1 MSTSLPAEWS
11 PAADALSGRTI
22 MITGASDGI
31 GRALAVACAKLG
43 ATVILLGRDQ
53 DKLAAAYDEVL
64 ALGGAE
70 PAMVPLN
77 LAVARPQDF
86 DQLAAMLQAEFGHL
100 DGLVHCAAILGDITP
115 VEQYEPDT
123 WLQVLQV
130 NLNAPVFLTRALMPL
145 LKAAPAASVVFAS
158 SSVGRKGRAFWG
170 AYAVSKA
177 GIESVTQILADEM
190 ENVSSIRFN
199 AVNPG
204 GTRTAMRQ
212 RAYPAENPRSVKTA
226 GQTLPVFLWLL
237 CDESRAIRGQSLDAP
252 PVTPAG

>member
-1 MSTSLPAEWS
+1 
-11 PAADALSGRTI
+11 
-22 MITGASDGI
+22 
-31 GRALAVACAKLG
+31 
-43 ATVILLGRDQ
+43 
-53 DKLAAAYDEVL
+53 
-64 ALGGAE
+64 
-70 PAMVPLN
+70 
-77 LAVARPQDF
+77 
-86 DQLAAMLQAEFGHL
+86 
-100 DGLVHCAAILGDITP
+100 
-115 VEQYEPDT
+115 
-123 WLQVLQV
+123 V

-226 GQTLPVFLWLL
+226 EQTLPVFLWLL
-237 CDESRAIRGQSLDAP
+237 CDESRAVRGQSLDAP